1 MPGMRWSLPKKPS
14 VASGVSRAPDPAR
27 NRCDDGVMTKLRDA
41 FPSVGFGTS
50 GVRALVTDLG
60 PEVVSS
66 YARAFARHLLAV
78 DVPKGACLLGWDLR
92 PSSPAIAAAVAAGL
106 EAEGLR
112 VVVAGPVPT
121 PALALAAL
129 ARGLPAVMVTGSH
142 IPFDRNGVKFYL
154 SDGEVLKRD
163 ELAIGGIEA
172 DEVRMAAPGLAVA
185 VARWRA
191 DLRPDAFDRD
201 VERAYMMRYRA
212 LVSPHALRGRR
223 VGVYQHSAVGRDLLV
238 ALLARL
244 GADVIPLG
252 RSDAFVPVDTEAVSP
267 DDEAMAARWCA
278 EHDLHAVVST
288 DGDGDRPWLC
298 DERGR
303 FIAGDLLGPLT
314 ARWLGVRRL
323 VTPVNSNT
331 VVDRAGWFD
340 VVARTRIGSP
350 HVIETM
356 RALAA
361 DGGGPVAGYE
371 ANGGFL
377 LQDSVERDGVTLAP
391 LPTRDAALPIVAL
404 LVEAAAR
411 GVALSELRA
420 DLPPRFTASGRLQEV
435 DRERVTQLLAGL
447 PAAASGW
454 LPAEVVGVDHT
465 DGVRMTLASGAVV
478 HLRASGNAPEMRVY
492 VEADGEDAA
501 GQLRDAV
508 VGRVAEAVGGAV

>member
-1 MPGMRWSLPKKPS
+1 
-14 VASGVSRAPDPAR
+14 
-27 NRCDDGVMTKLRDA
+27 MTLRDA
-41 FPSVGFGTS
+41 FPTVGFGTS
-50 GVRALVTDLG
+50 GVRALVADLT
-60 PEVVSS
+60 PDVVVA
-66 YARAFARHLLAV
+66 YARAFARHLRASG
-78 DVPKGACLLGWDLR
+78 VPTGACLLGWDLR

-112 VVVAGPVPT
+112 AVVAGPVPT

-129 ARGLPAVMVTGSH
+129 ERALPAVMVTGSH

-154 SDGEVLKRD
+154 PDGEVLKRD
-163 ELAIGGIEA
+163 ELGIGGVA
-172 DEVRMAAPGLAVA
+172 AAEVRMAAPMLAVA
-185 VARWRA
+185 VARWREG
-191 DLRPDAFDRD
+191 LVPDAFDRR

-212 LVSPHALRGRR
+212 LVSPRALRGRR

-244 GADVIPLG
+244 GAEVIPLG

-278 EHDLHAVVST
+278 AHGLDAVVST
-288 DGDGDRPWLC
+288 DGDGDRPWIC

-323 VTPVNSNT
+323 VTPVSSST

-340 VVARTRIGSP
+340 AVARTRIGSP
-350 HVIETM
+350 HVIEAM

-361 DGGGPVAGYE
+361 EAGGPVAGYE

-377 LQDSVERDGVTLAP
+377 LQDPVERDGVTLAP

-404 LVEAAAR
+404 LVEAAGR
-411 GVALSELRA
+411 GVPLSALRA

-435 DRERVTQLLAGL
+435 DRERVAELLGAL
-447 PAAASGW
+447 PAAAAGW
-454 LPAEVVGVDHT
+454 LPDAVAGVDRT
-465 DGVRMTLASGAVV
+465 DGVRMTLAGGEVV

-492 VEADGEDAA
+492 VEADGEEAA
-501 GQLRDAV
+501 GRLRDAV
-508 VGRVAEAVGGAV
+508 VRRAAEAVGAAV